1 MATVICRYPDGSERI
16 VDSGVSLGHAK
27 WMARHYTELDGGES
41 GCVWFASEKVHSP
54 VKVPRHVLGGI
65 EAVRS
70 SGECNM
76 FDVPCVQQVAH
87 RRGFY
92 EAALWV
98 GEHQKLYAKGIF
110 NGFESDG

>member
-41 GCVWFASEKVHSP
+41 GCVWFASEKVRSP

-70 SGECNM
+70 SGECNTGTEGRFGTM
-76 FDVPCVQQVAH
+76 TCSSWGMLLASVM
-87 RRGFY
+87 
-92 EAALWV
+92 
-98 GEHQKLYAKGIF
+98 
-110 NGFESDG
+110 S